1 MLYEDGMRNGKT
13 YFWSMLQALALL
25 PTMALKDS
33 QMTTK
38 KFSEEPEFERPI
50 GNHTFFLGR
59 EAVLGCAVTNLGKHK
74 LGWLRAEDQTV
85 LTMHERAVLGA
96 RYSVHLDAPRT
107 WQLRIRPLRA
117 EDRGC
122 YMCQINTQPNMKW
135 QIGCID
141 VYVPPDIISDET
153 SGDVSVQE
161 LENATLTCKATGHP
175 PPKITWRREDHE
187 PVLLKKPQSREF
199 DKVESYTGSSLPLWR
214 VDRRQMGAFLC
225 IAANDVPP
233 AVSKRIILNVNFAP
247 TVKVPNQLLGAP
259 LGTDVKLKCYVEAHP
274 NTINYWIKNR
284 GEMLLDGPKYTI
296 TEEKISYQV
305 TMWLTI
311 RQFSRSDIGTYNC
324 VSTNSLGKSEGTLRL
339 YEIKLNS
346 YSEDFGNQMSV
357 AGGLTEA
364 AKGSSSSHHE
374 RELLCMLLCC
384 VTYVYLFT

>member
-1 MLYEDGMRNGKT
+1 MKNGKT

-59 EAVLGCAVTNLGKHK
+59 EAILGCAVTNLGKHK
-74 LGWLRAEDQTV
+74 VGWLRAEDQTV

-96 RYSVHLDAPRT
+96 RYSVHMDAPRT

-122 YMCQINTQPNMKW
+122 YMCQINTQPSMKW

-141 VYVPPDIISDET
+141 VYVPPDIMSDET

-187 PVLLKKPQSREF
+187 PVLLKKPQSRDF

-296 TEEKISYQV
+296 TEEKVSYQV

-346 YSEDFGNQMSV
+346 YSEDFGNQISV

-364 AKGSSSSHHE
+364 AKGCARRLHWE
-374 RELLCMLLCC
+374 QMLLSLMLCFSF
-384 VTYVYLFT
+384 VYLT